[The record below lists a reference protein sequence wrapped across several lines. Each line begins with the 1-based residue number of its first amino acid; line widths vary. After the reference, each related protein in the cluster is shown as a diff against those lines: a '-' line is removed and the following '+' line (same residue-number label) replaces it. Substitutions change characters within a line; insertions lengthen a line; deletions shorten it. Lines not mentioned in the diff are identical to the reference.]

1 VPYTETL
8 RLAAARPDRTT
19 VLLVGL
25 FDHVDG
31 GGGRVR
37 AGALADL
44 LALWTQMYALLAWGE
59 G

>member
-25 FDHVDG
+25 FDHVEG
-31 GGGRVR
+31 VGGRV
-37 AGALADL
+37 GLATLTEL
-44 LALWTQMYALLAWGE
+44 LALWVQLYALLAMGE